1 VKLKRQLLR
10 RLGRSLKGH
19 QRFLDA
25 SIFINWLKVDPSKAS
40 RDERALVSGYILHK
54 IETGE
59 SAVTSVT
66 VKDEVAVW
74 LSRYKPPTLRRF
86 IELLLGYTSLEI
98 ACPTIEDQLD
108 ATKSFGKYSL
118 GYTDSLSLSL
128 MAKYGIS
135 EIYSSDTGFDSIPSI
150 RRVFD
155 QLVNER
161 EFEQFKQTLANPQPD
176 P

>member
-1 VKLKRQLLR
+1 M
-10 RLGRSLKGH
+10 KGH

-25 SIFINWLKVDPSKAS
+25 SIFVNWLKADPSKAS

-59 SAVTSVT
+59 SALTSVT
-66 VKDEVAVW
+66 VKDEVAIW
-74 LSRYKPPTLRRF
+74 LSRYKPPILRKF

-98 ACPTIEDQLD
+98 VCPTIEDQAD
-108 ATKSFGKYSL
+108 AAKSFSKYPL

-128 MAKYGIS
+128 MAKYRIT
-135 EIYSSDTGFDSIPSI
+135 EIYSSDTGFDSIPNI

-155 QLVNER
+155 QLVNEE
-161 EFEQFKQTLANPQPD
+161 EFEQFRQMLANPQPD
-176 P
+176 

>member
-1 VKLKRQLLR
+1 MND
-10 RLGRSLKGH
+10 H

-40 RDERALVSGYILHK
+40 RNERALVSGYILHK

-66 VKDEVAVW
+66 VKDEVAIW
-74 LSRYKPPTLRRF
+74 LSRYKPPILRKF
-86 IELLLGYTSLEI
+86 VELLLGYTSLEI
-98 ACPTIEDQLD
+98 VCPTIEDQVD
-108 ATKSFGKYSL
+108 AAKSFGKYPL

-128 MAKYGIS
+128 MAKYRIS
-135 EIYSSDTGFDSIPSI
+135 EIYSSDTGFDSIPNI

-161 EFEQFKQTLANPQPD
+161 EFEEFKRTLTNSQPD
-176 P
+176 